1 MVEAKRKNSA
11 GKIDHQVITTTVACE
26 LLMLTEARLRAL
38 EGDGWIGR
46 IGKNQWPLVATMQGY
61 LRFLR
66 ADGRRT
72 NKSAAESRVRDARAR
87 EIEIRTAEHMRR
99 LIQIDEALETVDA
112 VCGAVRTE
120 LAGLPAR
127 ITLDLLLRNK
137 IEMELNGSLSRIADR
152 FEQEADTLRKGSGAT
167 ATLAPPDA

>member
-1 MVEAKRKNSA
+1 MVGAKRKNSA
-11 GKIDHQVITTTVACE
+11 GKIDRQVITTAVACE
-26 LLMLTEARLRAL
+26 LLGLTEARLRAL
-38 EGDGWIGR
+38 EGEGWIKR
-46 IGKNQWPLVATMQGY
+46 IGKNQWPLVAIMQGY

-99 LIQIDEALETVDA
+99 LIQIDEALATVDT

-127 ITLDLLLRNK
+127 ITRDLTLRGK

-152 FEQEADTLRKGSGAT
+152 FEQEGDALRKGSGAT